1 MPAAA
6 AATAAAAAR
15 LADGPRCVCATH
27 LAGSKCK
34 HNARVLAGQIQIQL
48 RKYLRIAN
56 VGLCVCVYLC
66 VRSEI
71 VFMCAKV
78 EQFLNKAIRK
88 INQTHMENYSVIAAV
103 SVSVLVSVAWR
114 INHQQLAAAA
124 AAVAPT
130 AAAAANEK
138 RHKSISD
145 FHSRET
151 R

>member
-1 MPAAA
+1 MRNPLGWQQVQAQCTRAGWPDTDT
-6 AATAAAAAR
+6 ATKVSTNCQRR
-15 LADGPRCVCATH
+15 LV
-27 LAGSKCK
+27 
-34 HNARVLAGQIQIQL
+34 
-48 RKYLRIAN
+48 
-56 VGLCVCVYLC
+56 CVCVYLC